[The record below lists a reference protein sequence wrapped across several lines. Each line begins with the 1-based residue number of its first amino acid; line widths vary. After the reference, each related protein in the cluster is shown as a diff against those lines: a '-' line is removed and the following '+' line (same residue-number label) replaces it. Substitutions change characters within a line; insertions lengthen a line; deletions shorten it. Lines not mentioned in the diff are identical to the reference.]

1 MNGDDEWL
9 AWERDFQGGAE
20 SGGPSAAMTL
30 AAVRRETRRQ
40 WGGYALELLASVG
53 LVAFYVLMMRRQ
65 RETWFVVMA
74 SANFAFAALWMGY
87 LTHVR
92 RGTWSAAGHDA
103 RTFVALTRA
112 RREAD
117 LRWFRFGR
125 AITAVMLLFVAAWA
139 PFVLR
144 ARWERYAAEPWRAV
158 VGFGGALLI
167 GVGVMVYQTRRIG
180 RAGRELRALDAAG
193 EEAG

>member
-1 MNGDDEWL
+1 MSGDDEWA
-9 AWERDFQGGAE
+9 AWARDFQGGAE
-20 SGGPSAAMTL
+20 SGGPSPEVTL

-65 RETWFVVMA
+65 RATWFVVMA
-74 SANFAFAALWMGY
+74 SANFVFAALWMGY

-92 RGTWSAAGHDA
+92 RGTWSAAGRDA

-125 AITAVMLLFVAAWA
+125 AITAVMLLFVAGWA
-139 PFVLR
+139 PFVLQ
-144 ARWERYAAEPWRAV
+144 ARWAFYAAEPWRAV
-158 VGFGGALLI
+158 VGFGVAAVI
-167 GVGVMVYQTRRIG
+167 GVAAMAYQTRRIE
-180 RAGRELRALDAAG
+180 RAGRELKALDAA
-193 EEAG
+193 EEG